1 MIIGAIGS
9 SSTTYWYLTRS
20 TGVVALILL
29 TLVVVLGVI
38 NVSRLSSDFW
48 PRFVTDSLH
57 RRVSLLAVVFLTVHI
72 LTAVLDTYVS
82 IGLLDAVIPLHSSY
96 RPVWLGLGAIAF
108 DMLLTLIIS
117 SLLRARI
124 GRRAWRAVHWLAYAC
139 WPIAV
144 LHGIGTGTDV
154 HQVWMLAIDAM
165 CVASV
170 VGVVTLRMSKNA
182 GPSARQPSRRHLSTE
197 AVVP

>member
-1 MIIGAIGS
+1 MILGAIGS

-170 VGVVTLRMSKNA
+170 VGVVTLRMSNNA
-182 GPSARQPSRRHLSTE
+182 GPSARQLSRRHLSTE
-197 AVVP
+197 AVVR